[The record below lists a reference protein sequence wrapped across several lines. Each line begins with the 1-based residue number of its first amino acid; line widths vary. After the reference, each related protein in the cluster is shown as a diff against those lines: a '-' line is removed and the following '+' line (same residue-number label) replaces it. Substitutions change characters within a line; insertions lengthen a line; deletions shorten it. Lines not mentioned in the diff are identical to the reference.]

1 MSNNT
6 IIQQGS
12 FTSTGASVNIN
23 LRSGVDWMRV
33 YNYSIAGADQT
44 TAVGY
49 EFYWQLGMGTAG
61 LVYLKSNAANA
72 ANLVDTLPNG
82 SFEYIDTSVN
92 VYGVKQSTITAIS
105 TAVIPVVTNTGT
117 NGISAGSVVKLLN
130 VAGAPQFGGIDFTV
144 GLSTLT
150 ATTFSL
156 DYAPKLSVAG
166 TTGSF
171 MLINFDPLYYPRR
184 RTISS
189 IVSSDDVTLV
199 STTVAH
205 GYQVGQLIRFNVPA
219 SSGMVQ
225 INNLQGTIIEVDSP
239 GSFTVNI
246 NSSAFTSFVFPLA
259 AGVPFTPAQVVPFG
273 EDTAE
278 ALDQNDNILSDATVN
293 TGMIAM
299 HLEGGASLPAGANGN
314 LMFWVAGKSFSNNGR

>member
-1 MSNNT
+1 MADNT

-33 YNYSIAGADQT
+33 FNYTVAGADQT
-44 TAVGY
+44 TAVGV

-82 SFEYIDTSVN
+82 SFQYIDTSVN
-92 VYGVKQSTITAIS
+92 VYGVIKSTITAIS

-117 NGISAGSVVKLLN
+117 NGISAGSVVRLLN
-130 VAGAPQFGGIDFTV
+130 VAGAPQFGGVDFTA

-150 ATTFSL
+150 STTFSL
-156 DYAPKLSVAG
+156 DYAPQLSVAG

-184 RTISS
+184 RTIGAM
-189 IVSSDDVTLV
+189 VSSDDATLV
-199 STTVAH
+199 ATTVAH
-205 GYQVGQLIRFNVPA
+205 GYQVGQMVRFNVPA
-219 SSGMVQ
+219 SSSMVQ
-225 INNLQGTIIEVDSP
+225 INGMQGTIIEVS
-239 GSFTVNI
+239 SASEFTVNI
-246 NSSAFTSFVFPLA
+246 NSSAFTPFTFGLA
-259 AGVPFTPAQVVPFG
+259 ASVPFTPAQVIPFG

-278 ALDQNDNILSDATVN
+278 ALGQNVNILSGATVN
-293 TGMIAM
+293 TGIIAM
-299 HLEGGASLPAGANGN
+299 HLEGGASLPAGASGN
-314 LMFWVAGKSFSNNGR
+314 QMFWTAGKSFSSIAQ